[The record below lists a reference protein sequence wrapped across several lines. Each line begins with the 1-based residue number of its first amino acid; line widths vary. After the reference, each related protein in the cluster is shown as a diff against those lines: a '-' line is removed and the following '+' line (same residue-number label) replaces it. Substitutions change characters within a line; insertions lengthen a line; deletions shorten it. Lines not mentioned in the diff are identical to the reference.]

1 MEKVFVGCWCVCEQK
16 EQQQDNSIEIR
27 AAIYSSVERQ
37 LEKTCF
43 LAPIFFLLSSTRAFA
58 EFEARQKNRK
68 KENEKGENIQF
79 EKYHHVVKTK
89 TVLAY

>member
-1 MEKVFVGCWCVCEQK
+1 MCVCEQK

-37 LEKTCF
+37 LEKKTCF
-43 LAPIFFLLSSTRAFA
+43 LAPIFFPFLSTRAFA
-58 EFEARQKNRK
+58 EFKTRRNKMEK
-68 KENEKGENIQF
+68 KEKEKRKNIQF

-89 TVLAY
+89 TLPAC